1 MTPLRYMA
9 LVPLLMMVASIWVG
23 SYRYVN
29 AKNEMRRE
37 LNQALCHLV
46 STEQSR
52 TWLCDSLAAL
62 PDAGVLTPANR
73 QTAFHLSLSNASL
86 RDTAHFSLCL
96 LCPDARDRFAEQ
108 AAVCSDTLL
117 WHVPQSEGMVVAIK
131 AFANPSVAAI
141 FRTSRPAAPLATFF
155 SSLLLLM
162 GLLFVRKPQ
171 STPQMMPTETP
182 ALSLTPMQQQLIDLF
197 RNAPEQTLTKDE
209 ICAVL
214 WPKKENADDT
224 LYTFISRLKSSLKK
238 QSGPQIQNRRGREY
252 MLVD

>member
-1 MTPLRYMA
+1 MNPLRYMA
-9 LVPLLMMVASIWVG
+9 LVPILMMVASVWVG

-29 AKNEMRRE
+29 AKNEMRRD
-37 LNQALCHLV
+37 LNQALRHLV
-46 STEQSR
+46 TTEQSR
-52 TWLCDSLAAL
+52 TWLCDSLSSL

-73 QTAFHLSLSNASL
+73 RTAFHLSLSNSSL

-96 LCPDARDRFAEQ
+96 LRPDARDRFAEE

-117 WHVPQSEGMVVAIK
+117 WHVPQSEGMVVALK
-131 AFANPSVAAI
+131 AFANPSVASI

-155 SSLLLLM
+155 SGLLLM

-171 STPQMMPTETP
+171 SAPQAMPPATP

-197 RNAPEQTLTKDE
+197 RNAPEQTLTKEE
-209 ICAVL
+209 ICAAL
-214 WPKKENADDT
+214 WPRKENADDS
-224 LYTFISRLKSSLKK
+224 LYTFISRLKTSLKK

-252 MLVD
+252 VLVD